1 MGRPAQEADTMAKSK
16 ETATAKTLP
25 SHGVFVVE
33 GEGEKAFWTKI
44 GCAWSHA
51 DNQGFN
57 VTLSAVPLSGR
68 IVLRTR
74 KQEAGE

>member
-1 MGRPAQEADTMAKSK
+1 MAKKQEAAPAKNV
-16 ETATAKTLP
+16 P
-25 SHGVFVVE
+25 PHGVFVVEGE

-44 GCAWSHA
+44 GCAWPHQ
-51 DNQGFN
+51 DGNGFN

-74 KQEAGE
+74 KEAGE